1 MRHGKN
7 LAPIWIIFLWFFGL
21 SAALACV
28 GEVAELDGNVQAQRG
43 DEPARQLVVGDPV
56 HETDTISTGRGAA
69 VEIRFRDD
77 TVFNLGPESSFAVES
92 YEYDA
97 EEEEAGFTARVIK
110 GTFRFVTG
118 LVGRSKP
125 EGFKVNTAVATIGI
139 RGTHVVGEASANS
152 ATVILLAEEDGSV
165 GAINVSNEFGAVDID
180 QPEYGTEVP
189 DEFSPPSPPRRMQ
202 VNTLQNITR
211 SLQTLQRM
219 NRPRPQM
226 R

>member
-21 SAALACV
+21 GTALASV
-28 GEVAELDGNVQAQRG
+28 GEVAELDGDVQAQRG
-43 DEPARQLVVGDPV
+43 DEPTRQLAAGDPV
-56 HETDTISTGRGAA
+56 FEADTISTGRGAA

-92 YEYDA
+92 YDYDA
-97 EEEEAGFTARVIK
+97 DEEEAGFTARVIK

-152 ATVILLAEEDGSV
+152 ATVILMAEEDGSV
-165 GAINVSNEFGAVDID
+165 GEINVSNEFGAVDID
-180 QPEYGTEVP
+180 QAEYGTEVP